1 MKTIRQINI
10 ENRQNYFFNDM
21 TNVNDFNPSLLNI
34 DEVLFESNNVITYDI
49 KFIKNLNGLNSL
61 NLVYDN
67 LDAYIEKI
75 GENKYM
81 IFASTEKN
89 KMMLKNYAEVSD
101 EIKEQTELI
110 SDDKMIKY
118 GKDFMKIRF
127 KTNDLPLSK
136 IINIPVCVVIV
147 SSILKE
153 DGKYYLQVLL
163 HDCFYKYKENI
174 NPPIVY
180 SINSDKSH
188 YSNPL
193 VV

>member
-34 DEVLFESNNVITYDI
+34 DEVLFESNNVIAYDI

-61 NLVYDN
+61 NLVFDN

-81 IFASTEKN
+81 IFASTEKD

-101 EIKEQTELI
+101 EIKEPTELI

-127 KTNDLPLSK
+127 KINDLPLSK